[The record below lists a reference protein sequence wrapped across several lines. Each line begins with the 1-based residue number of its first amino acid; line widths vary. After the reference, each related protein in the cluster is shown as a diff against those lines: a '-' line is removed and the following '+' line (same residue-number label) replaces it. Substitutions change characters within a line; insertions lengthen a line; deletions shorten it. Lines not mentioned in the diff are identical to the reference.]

1 MAVGVHH
8 GGVDTILGRAP
19 REPLT
24 EVDVRAWPLG
34 IGAVRLRDGLAFVS
48 AKHTGGFT
56 LDDIDAIPEDGRR
69 YELLDGVVVVSPA
82 PNRAHQRAVTKLAG
96 LLLAAERPPAQT
108 LVAPYDVDLSI
119 ARRMQ
124 PDVLV
129 LAAPDQ
135 RVPVLVIEVASPSTR
150 RYDREEK
157 RRAYA
162 DAGIASYWL
171 VDVDEPAVEVL
182 SLDGGGYRATTTVR
196 GDADVEVAAPF
207 PVRFR
212 PADLLD

>member
-1 MAVGVHH
+1 VAVEVHH
-8 GGVDTILGRAP
+8 GGVDTILGRGP

-24 EVDVRAWPLG
+24 EVDVRSWPLG
-34 IGAVRLRDGLAFVS
+34 IGAVRLREGLAFVA
-48 AKHTGGFT
+48 AKHASGFT

-82 PNRAHQRAVTKLAG
+82 PNRPHQRAVLKLAAI
-96 LLLAAERPPAQT
+96 LLAAERPPTQT
-108 LVAPYDVDLSI
+108 LVAPYDVDLTI

-129 LAAPDQ
+129 LTAPDE
-135 RVPVLVIEVASPSTR
+135 RVPLLVVEVGSPSTR

-162 DAGIASYWL
+162 EAGIASYWL
-171 VDVDEPAVEVL
+171 
-182 SLDGGGYRATTTVR
+182 
-196 GDADVEVAAPF
+196 VEVAAPF